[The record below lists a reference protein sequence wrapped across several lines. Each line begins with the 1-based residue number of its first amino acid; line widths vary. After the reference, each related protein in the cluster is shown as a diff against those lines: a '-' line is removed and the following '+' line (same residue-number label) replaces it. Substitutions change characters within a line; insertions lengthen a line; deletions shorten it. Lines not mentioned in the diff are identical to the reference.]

1 MTELVQQP
9 KAVHSFETDEKSY
22 TMVQATEADVP
33 EVAQFENDFFDVGE
47 PYSLADY
54 ETIYEIGDIFMIK
67 DETGKTVG
75 ITSLSYGPKS
85 HSKLTLGEDEGY
97 YKGSVLHPDARG
109 KGMSVEFNKLREA
122 VAREKGMKAV
132 YTCVREDNVPSVRAL
147 TKAGFVVV
155 DRKENFMPVD
165 ERSGDNGSRLIM
177 KKDLQPVETQ
187 AEATEELPAGISL
200 ADMAVVGGMIENR
213 GIDLGQGPNLEGHTR
228 IPQQEIDK
236 LTAKGVSVEE

>member
-1 MTELVQQP
+1 MTEDLKQP
-9 KAVHSFETDEKSY
+9 KTVHSFETEGKPY

-33 EVAQFENDFFDVGE
+33 EVAQFEHDFFDVGE

-132 YTCVREDNVPSVRAL
+132 YTCVREDNVPSVKAL

-165 ERSGDNGSRLIM
+165 AATNDDGSRLIM
-177 KKDLQPVETQ
+177 KKDLQPVEGQ
-187 AEATEELPAGISL
+187 AEEPTEKLPAGISPR
-200 ADMAVVGGMIENR
+200 DMAM
-213 GIDLGQGPNLEGHTR
+213 
-228 IPQQEIDK
+228 
-236 LTAKGVSVEE
+236 VEEAAKAGEK